1 MPQRIILRH
10 ESGGEH
16 QVTIS
21 GSESATIGDRTL
33 PARRIQT
40 GELRVAER
48 TVWTAA
54 VDDTRWVFLDGNVY
68 IFELQRPATARSR
81 KREKHDESLSAP
93 MPATVVKLHVAPGDA
108 VKAGQLLIVLE
119 AMKMELPVR
128 SNIDARVEAVHCNEG
143 ELVQPG
149 QPLIELTPRTNPE
162 SSQDDRR

>member
-10 ESGGEH
+10 ESSGEY

-21 GSESATIGDRTL
+21 GSEGATIGDRTL
-33 PARRIQT
+33 TVRRIQT

-54 VDDTRWVFLDGNVY
+54 VDGTRWVFLDGNVY
-68 IFELQRPATARSR
+68 IFQLQRPAAARPPKSV
-81 KREKHDESLSAP
+81 KQDESLSAP
-93 MPATVVKLHVAPGDA
+93 MPATVVKLHVARGDI
-108 VKAGQLLIVLE
+108 VKAGQLLMVLE

-128 SNIDARVEAVHCNEG
+128 SSIDARVEAIHCKQG

-162 SSQDDRR
+162 PSQDDRR